1 MMMKYKQAAHLL
13 AFFSVAIF
21 VIAPGTLYL
30 FNHDQWNYDYW
41 LVLYFSALGGLNDR
55 KIVSTLI
62 KIVKILNI

>member
-1 MMMKYKQAAHLL
+1 MMKYKQAAHLL

-41 LVLYFSALGGLNDR
+41 LVLYFSALGA
-55 KIVSTLI
+55 VSFI
-62 KIVKILNI
+62 S